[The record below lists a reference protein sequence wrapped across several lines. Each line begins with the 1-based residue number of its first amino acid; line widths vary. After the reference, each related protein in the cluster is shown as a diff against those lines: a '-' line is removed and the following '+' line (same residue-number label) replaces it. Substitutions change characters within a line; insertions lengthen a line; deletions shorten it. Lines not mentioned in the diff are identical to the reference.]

1 MFVKTVT
8 LDVKELVIRDV
19 KLLVTL
25 VKDVILVR
33 IVILDVM

>member
-1 MFVKTVT
+1 MLVKTVT